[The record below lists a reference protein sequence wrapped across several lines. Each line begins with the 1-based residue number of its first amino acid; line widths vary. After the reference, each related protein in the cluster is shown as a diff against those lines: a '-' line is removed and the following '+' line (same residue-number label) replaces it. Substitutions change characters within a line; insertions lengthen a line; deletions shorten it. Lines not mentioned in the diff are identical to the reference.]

1 MDEMM
6 ASDQTGSPVPDG
18 ADGPDPLT
26 TAPPPEEP
34 TRGRTFESL
43 SVPNYRKFFLGQA
56 ISLAGTWMQSVAL
69 AWLVLQLTG
78 SATWLGLVIALQTL
92 PILLLGPYAGVLVD
106 RVDKRR
112 LLVGTQTAAAVQA
125 LVMGLLTVRGD
136 ITTAWVLGLSLA
148 LGLVNTLDNPA
159 RQSFIRE
166 MVSGPLVRNA
176 VTLNSVV
183 VNASRAVG
191 PAIGGV
197 LIATLGV
204 GTCFLVNAASFAAV
218 IVAYLAMDPRAL
230 RTADPTPRAPRQLR
244 DGLSYVRRTRDLF
257 VPLVMMAMVGTLTYE
272 FQVSLPAL
280 VTDTFG
286 EGATSLGA
294 ITSAMGVGAVVGG
307 LVSAS
312 RRATGIRP
320 LVLSSAAFGLSTA
333 LTAISPTVQAAAA
346 SLLLVGASSVWF
358 LSVGNATLQMTAAPQ
373 MRGRVMALWAVA
385 FLGTT
390 PVGGPLIG
398 WIAEHA
404 SPRWALGVGAAAALA
419 AAALGAR
426 VLRRRTPSARP

>member
-1 MDEMM
+1 M
-6 ASDQTGSPVPDG
+6 ASDQTGAPVPDG
-18 ADGPDPLT
+18 ADGSDPLAT
-26 TAPPPEEP
+26 TTPEEP
-34 TRGRTFESL
+34 ARGRTFESL

-125 LVMGLLTVRGD
+125 LVMGVLTVRGD

-204 GTCFLVNAASFAAV
+204 GTCFLVNAASFTAV

-230 RTADPTPRAPRQLR
+230 RTAEPTPRAPRQLR

-333 LTAISPTVQAAAA
+333 LTAISPTVQVAAA

-426 VLRRRTPSARP
+426 VLRRRTP

>member
-1 MDEMM
+1 
-6 ASDQTGSPVPDG
+6 
-18 ADGPDPLT
+18 
-26 TAPPPEEP
+26 
-34 TRGRTFESL
+34 
-43 SVPNYRKFFLGQA
+43 
-56 ISLAGTWMQSVAL
+56 
-69 AWLVLQLTG
+69 
-78 SATWLGLVIALQTL
+78 
-92 PILLLGPYAGVLVD
+92 
-106 RVDKRR
+106 
-112 LLVGTQTAAAVQA
+112 
-125 LVMGLLTVRGD
+125 
-136 ITTAWVLGLSLA
+136 
-148 LGLVNTLDNPA
+148 
-159 RQSFIRE
+159 
-166 MVSGPLVRNA
+166 
-176 VTLNSVV
+176 
-183 VNASRAVG
+183 
-191 PAIGGV
+191 
-197 LIATLGV
+197 V
-204 GTCFLVNAASFAAV
+204 GTCVLVNAASFAAV

-230 RTADPTPRAPRQLR
+230 RTAEPTPRAPRQLR

-286 EGATSLGA
+286 EGATSLGW

-320 LVLSSAAFGLSTA
+320 LVLSSTAFGLSTA
-333 LTAISPTVQAAAA
+333 LTAISPTVQTAAA
-346 SLLLVGASSVWF
+346 SLLLVGAASVWF

-426 VLRRRTPSARP
+426 VLRRRTPSAGP

>member
-1 MDEMM
+1 MM
-6 ASDQTGSPVPDG
+6 ASDQTGAPVPDG
-18 ADGPDPLT
+18 ADGSDPLAT
-26 TAPPPEEP
+26 TTPEEP
-34 TRGRTFESL
+34 ARGRTFESL

-125 LVMGLLTVRGD
+125 LVMGVLTVRGD

-230 RTADPTPRAPRQLR
+230 RTAEPTPRAPRQLR

-286 EGATSLGA
+286 GGATSLGA

-333 LTAISPTVQAAAA
+333 LTAISPTVQVAAA

-426 VLRRRTPSARP
+426 VLRPRTP

>member
-1 MDEMM
+1 MGAMM
-6 ASDQTGSPVPDG
+6 ASDQTGAPVPDG
-18 ADGPDPLT
+18 ADGSDPLAT
-26 TAPPPEEP
+26 TTPEEP
-34 TRGRTFESL
+34 ARGRTFESL

-125 LVMGLLTVRGD
+125 LVMGVLTVRGD

-218 IVAYLAMDPRAL
+218 IMAYLAMDPRAL
-230 RTADPTPRAPRQLR
+230 RTAEPTPRAPRQLR

-286 EGATSLGA
+286 GGAASLGA

-333 LTAISPTVQAAAA
+333 LTAISPTVQVAAA

-419 AAALGAR
+419 AATLGAR

>member
-1 MDEMM
+1 MM
-6 ASDQTGSPVPDG
+6 ASDQTGAPVPDG
-18 ADGPDPLT
+18 ADGSDPLAT
-26 TAPPPEEP
+26 TTPEEP
-34 TRGRTFESL
+34 ARGRTFESL

-125 LVMGLLTVRGD
+125 LVMGVLTVRGD

-230 RTADPTPRAPRQLR
+230 RTAEPTPRAPRQLR

-333 LTAISPTVQAAAA
+333 LTAISPTVQVAAA

-426 VLRRRTPSARP
+426 VLRRRTP

>member
-1 MDEMM
+1 MM
-6 ASDQTGSPVPDG
+6 ASDQTGAPVPDG
-18 ADGPDPLT
+18 ADGSDPLAT
-26 TAPPPEEP
+26 TTPEEP
-34 TRGRTFESL
+34 ARGRTFESL

-92 PILLLGPYAGVLVD
+92 PILFLGPYAGVLVD

-125 LVMGLLTVRGD
+125 LVMGVLTVRGD

-230 RTADPTPRAPRQLR
+230 RTAEPTPRAPRQLR

-272 FQVSLPAL
+272 FQVSLPTL

-312 RRATGIRP
+312 RHATGIQP

-333 LTAISPTVQAAAA
+333 LTAISPTVQVAAA

-426 VLRRRTPSARP
+426 VLRRRTPSAGP

>member
-1 MDEMM
+1 MT
-6 ASDQTGSPVPDG
+6 ASDQTGAPVPDE
-18 ADGPDPLT
+18 ADGSDPLAA
-26 TAPPPEEP
+26 APAQAAS
-34 TRGRTFESL
+34 RGRTFESL

-56 ISLAGTWMQSVAL
+56 VSLAGTWMQSVAL

-125 LVMGLLTVRGD
+125 LLMGVLTVRGD

-166 MVSGPLVRNA
+166 MVPGHLVRNA

-218 IVAYLAMDPRAL
+218 IVAYLTMDPAAL
-230 RTADPTPRAPRQLR
+230 RRSEPTPRAPRQLR

-280 VTDTFG
+280 ATQTFG
-286 EGATSLGA
+286 EGATSLGW

-312 RRATGIRP
+312 RHTTGIRP
-320 LVLSSAAFGLSTA
+320 LVLSSAAFGTSTA
-333 LTAISPTVQAAAA
+333 LTAISPTVQVAAA

-390 PVGGPLIG
+390 PVGGPVIG

-419 AAALGAR
+419 AAALGAS
-426 VLRRRTPSARP
+426 VLRRRTPSVLP

>member
-1 MDEMM
+1 M
-6 ASDQTGSPVPDG
+6 TTSPRRSRRIRAV
-18 ADGPDPLT
+18 
-26 TAPPPEEP
+26 
-34 TRGRTFESL
+34 FESGPFRCAWAASTL
-43 SVPNYRKFFLGQA
+43 SLLGDFFSYVA
-56 ISLAGTWMQSVAL
+56 I

-125 LVMGLLTVRGD
+125 LLMGVLTVRGD

-166 MVSGPLVRNA
+166 MVPGHLVRNA

-218 IVAYLAMDPRAL
+218 IVAYLAMDAAAL
-230 RTADPTPRAPRQLR
+230 GRSQPTPRAPRQLR

-280 VTDTFG
+280 ATQTFG
-286 EGATSLGA
+286 EGATSLGW

-312 RRATGIRP
+312 RHTTGIRP
-320 LVLSSAAFGLSTA
+320 LVLSSAAFGTSTA
-333 LTAISPTVQAAAA
+333 LTAISPTVQVAAA

-390 PVGGPLIG
+390 PVGGPVIG

-419 AAALGAR
+419 AAALGAS
-426 VLRRRTPSARP
+426 VLRRRTPSVLP

>member
-1 MDEMM
+1 MAAMDP
-6 ASDQTGSPVPDG
+6 AGDTGPEGSGAAAPDSL
-18 ADGPDPLT
+18 P
-26 TAPPPEEP
+26 
-34 TRGRTFESL
+34 RGRTFESL
-43 SVPNYRKFFLGQA
+43 SIPNYRKFFAGQA
-56 ISLAGTWMQSVAL
+56 ISLAGTWMQSVAM

-78 SATWLGLVIALQTL
+78 SPTWLGLVIALQTL

-106 RVDKRR
+106 RIDKRR
-112 LLVGTQTAAAVQA
+112 LLVGTQSAAALQA
-125 LVMGLLTVRGD
+125 LLLGVLTVRGD
-136 ITTAWVLGLSLA
+136 ITVAWVLGLSLT

-166 MVSGPLVRNA
+166 MVRGPLVRNA

-204 GTCFLVNAASFAAV
+204 GVCFLVNAASFVAV
-218 IVAYLAMDPRAL
+218 IIAYLSMDGSSL
-230 RTADPTPRAPRQLR
+230 RPVEPAPRAPRQLR
-244 DGLSYVRRTRDLF
+244 DGLSYVRRTGDLF
-257 VPLVMMAMVGTLTYE
+257 VPLLMMALVGTLTYE

-286 EGATSLGA
+286 DGATALGW
-294 ITSAMGVGAVVGG
+294 ITAAMGVGAVVGG

-312 RRATGIRP
+312 RHATGIRP
-320 LVLSSAAFGLSTA
+320 LVVSSAAFGVATA
-333 LTAISPTVQAAAA
+333 LTAIAPTVQAAAA
-346 SLLLVGASSVWF
+346 SLLLVGAASVWF

-390 PVGGPLIG
+390 PIGGPLIG
-398 WIAEHA
+398 WVAEHS
-404 SPRWALGVGAAAALA
+404 SPRWALAVGSAAALA
-419 AAALGAR
+419 AAALGA
-426 VLRRRTPSARP
+426 VALRRRHAAAIA

>member
-1 MDEMM
+1 MM
-6 ASDQTGSPVPDG
+6 ASDQTGAPVPDG
-18 ADGPDPLT
+18 ADGSDPLAT
-26 TAPPPEEP
+26 TTPEEP
-34 TRGRTFESL
+34 ARGRTFESL

-92 PILLLGPYAGVLVD
+92 PILFLGPYAGVLVD

-112 LLVGTQTAAAVQA
+112 LLVGTQTAAAAQA
-125 LVMGLLTVRGD
+125 LVMGVLTVRGD

-230 RTADPTPRAPRQLR
+230 RTAEPTPRAPRQLR

-286 EGATSLGA
+286 EGATSLGW

-320 LVLSSAAFGLSTA
+320 LVLSSTAFGLSTA
-333 LTAISPTVQAAAA
+333 LTAISPTVQVAAA

-426 VLRRRTPSARP
+426 VLRRRTPSAGP

>member
-1 MDEMM
+1 MM
-6 ASDQTGSPVPDG
+6 ASDQTGAPVPDG
-18 ADGPDPLT
+18 ADGSDPLAT
-26 TAPPPEEP
+26 TTPEEP
-34 TRGRTFESL
+34 ARGRTFESL

-92 PILLLGPYAGVLVD
+92 PILFLGPYAGVLVD

-125 LVMGLLTVRGD
+125 LVMGVLTVRGD

-230 RTADPTPRAPRQLR
+230 RTAEPTPRAPRQLR

-312 RRATGIRP
+312 RHATGIQP

-333 LTAISPTVQAAAA
+333 LTAISPTVQVAAA

-426 VLRRRTPSARP
+426 VLRRRTPSAGP